1 MKNISLLLFVVLM
14 PGAIFSQSNLEEV
27 GQYHFGFDALP
38 DTTKLKLSENFI
50 LDGKNHPLDSIQ
62 GSLSTNVFENSLI
75 TIKKE
80 KIGRI
85 VFYAKNE
92 IIADSLYNDN
102 SINGSINIKYFERK
116 VDTLKIIAQENI
128 NLRSNWI
135 EYHKNIKIPSINEIQ
150 ITFSSELSNTNLY
163 FDKLK
168 VKSLSEEGKRFY
180 EVQLRNEQILLSTV
194 NNSNYTE
201 QANAIK
207 STYEETILPTLFDY
221 RENITN
227 IISFKE
233 GTDLGKTKS
242 ELLNPFEY
250 DFFQDYFDDIRER
263 ADFSQKLELDNV
275 KSDIDNNSWL
285 DVAGNIVNVISGG
298 GFNSII
304 NIIKNIV
311 NEQTIVLNNKSL
323 EVRKISSR
331 FYINKGGT
339 IKTLKSIVKDEKDQ
353 KTLMKRFNEKL
364 VENEMNYKFISRIQD
379 LRIIETNNH
388 EKFSLNHIRI
398 ENLKN
403 EIDDLQVL
411 ILKEADSKAN
421 INKFYSQ
428 DGLRVDVS
436 SFTLHFR
443 DNYNNPSV
451 STVEAFIDT
460 KIQYSIINSNFKE
473 LIKKIENTMTNTK
486 TLYDNSFT
494 ANSLNYNLFDDIS
507 KADDHEKISKAWQ
520 EKIDN
525 LQGLYLKSTLLER
538 LKSITKTK

>member
-27 GQYHFGFDALP
+27 GQYHFGFDALA

-150 ITFSSELSNTNLY
+150 ITFSSELPNTNLY

-194 NNSNYTE
+194 NNSNYKE

-403 EIDDLQVL
+403 EIDDLLVL

-473 LIKKIENTMTNTK
+473 LINKIENTMTNTK

>member
-38 DTTKLKLSENFI
+38 ETTKLKLSENFI

-128 NLRSNWI
+128 NLRSNCI

-150 ITFSSELSNTNLY
+150 ITFSSELPNTNLY

-364 VENEMNYKFISRIQD
+364 VENEMNYKFISCIQD

-403 EIDDLQVL
+403 EIDDLLVL